1 MAVREII
8 SCVLLITLLISPAA
22 SCGPVFGDEPPASL
36 PADFT
41 ARVDGL
47 FAKWNRR
54 DTPGCAVGIVHRGQV
69 IYSKGFGSADL
80 EYQAP
85 NTPQTVFD
93 VMAVSPSLTC
103 VCLAMLMDEGK
114 ISPEDDLRKFVPEMH
129 PFDPPIRIQDM
140 VRCRSGLWDLIAV
153 PALVGGENAPLQYPY
168 TEADFL
174 CLLAGQK
181 TLPFQ
186 PGSQYQ
192 YSSGDYFLLGLI
204 VKRIS
209 GQSLA
214 EFARK
219 RVFAPLGMSRTFF
232 EEDPGAVVE
241 QCAVG
246 HYKRVGDAWHLWR
259 PTAYMVGGF
268 ALKTCV
274 EDLCRWDQ
282 NFAHNRLP
290 GGKYLDEFFREG
302 TLLGNRSVLD
312 ADAALKENDPEARR
326 KSPPGQYR
334 GLRRR
339 QFTGGAWGIN
349 AAMAQFPDQEFT
361 VICLSNNDD
370 IASWKMT
377 QLIADL
383 ALGDRLA
390 PQASRTPAP
399 AASELPTV
407 ELKEAELRDKVGAY
421 RTKYNGVIWRI
432 TLRDG
437 TLRLTDQ
444 FHATCSLRPLSATRF
459 DPEGPGFPPTAQLVF
474 SRPAAGSPWSLTEEW
489 DLPDNKARI
498 EFQAVEL
505 VDPTPDQLKEYAGRY
520 ENDELAATYRL
531 AVRDGRLW
539 LRVNSRRWEALDAT
553 VRDEFVHMQEPA
565 DLRIITFLRNEKG
578 EVTGLSIDIGGRLRG
593 VRFTKR

>member
-8 SCVLLITLLISPAA
+8 RGLLFITLLIAPAA
-22 SCGPVFGDEPPASL
+22 SSGPVFGDEPPASL

-80 EYQAP
+80 EYQVP
-85 NTPQTVFD
+85 NTPQTVFE
-93 VMAVSPSLTC
+93 VMSVSKSLTC
-103 VCLAMLMDEGK
+103 ICLAMLMDEGK

-181 TLPFQ
+181 TLPFP

-219 RVFAPLGMSRTFF
+219 RVFAPLGMTRTFF
-232 EEDPGAVVE
+232 EEDPDAVVE

-259 PTAYMVGGF
+259 PTAYMVGGA

-302 TLLGNRSVLD
+302 TLLGNRSASMRMPLSRKTIPS
-312 ADAALKENDPEARR
+312 AAKVAARPIPR
-326 KSPPGQYR
+326 
-334 GLRRR
+334 
-339 QFTGGAWGIN
+339 A
-349 AAMAQFPDQEFT
+349 E
-361 VICLSNNDD
+361 
-370 IASWKMT
+370 
-377 QLIADL
+377 
-383 ALGDRLA
+383 
-390 PQASRTPAP
+390 AP
-399 AASELPTV
+399 AIHGWCV
-407 ELKEAELRDKVGAY
+407 GHQCRD
-421 RTKYNGVIWRI
+421 
-432 TLRDG
+432 
-437 TLRLTDQ
+437 
-444 FHATCSLRPLSATRF
+444 RPVS
-459 DPEGPGFPPTAQLVF
+459 
-474 SRPAAGSPWSLTEEW
+474 
-489 DLPDNKARI
+489 
-498 EFQAVEL
+498 
-505 VDPTPDQLKEYAGRY
+505 
-520 ENDELAATYRL
+520 
-531 AVRDGRLW
+531 
-539 LRVNSRRWEALDAT
+539 
-553 VRDEFVHMQEPA
+553 
-565 DLRIITFLRNEKG
+565 
-578 EVTGLSIDIGGRLRG
+578 
-593 VRFTKR
+593 